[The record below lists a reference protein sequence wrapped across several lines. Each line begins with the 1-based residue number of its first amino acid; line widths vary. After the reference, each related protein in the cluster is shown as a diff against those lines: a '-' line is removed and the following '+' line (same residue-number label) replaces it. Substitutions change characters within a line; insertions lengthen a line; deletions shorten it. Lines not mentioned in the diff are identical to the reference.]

1 MNFLTRMTRDEINE
15 IGQQIARLRDEGDD
29 YVIVAVGARGP
40 NIDCDDG
47 NAVATVRM
55 GQDEATSEALYLH
68 DAIAL
73 ARGKILRERA
83 AKAKAREKKQA
94 GEGA

>member
-1 MNFLTRMTRDEINE
+1 MTRDETIAL
-15 IGQQIARLRDEGDD
+15 QIALDRLRDADTD
-29 YVIVAVGARGP
+29 YLIVSVGVRGP
-40 NIDCDDG
+40 NIDCTKG

-55 GQDEATSEALYLH
+55 GSDEATSEALYLP

-83 AKAKAREKKQA
+83 RRDAEKAKAKKDAA
-94 GEGA
+94 HGA